1 MAGFFVAFAS
11 DVIRPGSLATDLR
24 REYIREYVL
33 KLEPRFAMLTEIA
46 IKALKPKTKVY
57 RVSDA
62 AGLCLEVHPNGRRH
76 WRLRYRYANK
86 SQMMSLGPWPLI
98 SLALAR
104 RKRDDARRLLYD
116 GIDPVR
122 HKHEQAEARLRERD
136 GLFPVVAKAWLDTKE
151 HSVGTETYRKMKL
164 VVEGDLIPALR
175 RHALATL
182 ATKDCTQVL
191 RHIAARAPNLATKA
205 RQYLNGIVDYAIKE
219 GLRDD
224 GKVLALRG
232 VIPTYEKSHIAAITR
247 PDELGPLLRAIDGY
261 RSPTTRDALLFAS
274 WTALRPAIV
283 ASAQWQ
289 HIDLDAAEWHIP
301 GSLMEMGHDH
311 IVPLPRQAVTML
323 RARRAALPTRQA
335 YVFPSPA
342 RQKTPHL
349 HRDALSKAL
358 RDMGFQG
365 KHATHGFRGT
375 LRTMARERLAVDID
389 VLEAQLAHA
398 KRGDVQ
404 KAYDRTTFDDQRR
417 EVMQTWA
424 DYLDQRRK
432 QVASNAQG
440 DAAARSTTDQA
451 PTRTRQSPAHR
462 KRAPGESR
470 DQTPRRPIKSRID
483 ATAS

>member
-1 MAGFFVAFAS
+1 M
-11 DVIRPGSLATDLR
+11 IRGTSLATGLQC
-24 REYIREYVL
+24 EYVCEYL
-33 KLEPRFAMLTEIA
+33 PEVELRITMLTEIA
-46 IKALKPKTKVY
+46 IKSLKPKTKVY

-62 AGLCLEVHPNGRRH
+62 TGLCLEVHPNGRKH
-76 WRLRYRYANK
+76 WRLRYRYAGK

-98 SLALAR
+98 PLALAR
-104 RKRDDARRLLYD
+104 RKRDDSRRLLYD
-116 GIDPVR
+116 GVDPVR
-122 HKHEQAEARLRERD
+122 HKREQADARLRERD
-136 GLFPVVAKAWLDTKE
+136 GLFPIVAKAWLAFKE
-151 HSVGTETYRKMKL
+151 GTVGTETYRKMKL

-175 RHALATL
+175 RHSATALT
-182 ATKDCTQVL
+182 TKDCTPIL
-191 RHIAARAPNLATKA
+191 RDIAARAPNLATKA

-219 GLRDD
+219 GLRED

-232 VIPTYEKSHIAAITR
+232 VIPTYEKHHIAAITR

-261 RSPTTRDALLFAS
+261 GSPTTRDALLFAS

-283 ASAQWQ
+283 ASAQWP

-301 GSLMEMGHDH
+301 GALMKMGHDH
-311 IVPLPRQAVTML
+311 IVPLPRQAIAML
-323 RARRAALPTRQA
+323 RTRRAALPARQA

-342 RQKTPHL
+342 KQTTPHL

-375 LRTMARERLAVDID
+375 LRTMARERLGVDID

-398 KRGDVQ
+398 KRGEVQ

-424 DYLDQRRK
+424 DYLDQHRTH
-432 QVASNAQG
+432 VASNAPGATAARPTTDPHSARAKQPSAHRG
-440 DAAARSTTDQA
+440 RTPAEGRVQSSHRSAPTHRDAAGR
-451 PTRTRQSPAHR
+451 
-462 KRAPGESR
+462 
-470 DQTPRRPIKSRID
+470 
-483 ATAS
+483 

>member
-1 MAGFFVAFAS
+1 
-11 DVIRPGSLATDLR
+11 
-24 REYIREYVL
+24 
-33 KLEPRFAMLTEIA
+33 MLTEIA
-46 IKALKPKTKVY
+46 IKSLKPKTKVY

-62 AGLCLEVHPNGRRH
+62 AGLCLEVHANGRKH
-76 WRLRYRYANK
+76 WRLRYRHAGK

-122 HKHEQAEARLRERD
+122 HKRAQAEAHLRERD
-136 GLFPVVAKAWLDTKE
+136 GLFPIVAKAWLDFKE
-151 HSVGTETYRKMKL
+151 GTVGTETYRKMKL

-175 RHALATL
+175 RHSVTTL
-182 ATKDCTQVL
+182 TTKDCTSIL
-191 RHIAARAPNLATKA
+191 RDVAARAPNLATKA
-205 RQYLNGIVDYAIKE
+205 RQYLNGIIDYAIKE
-219 GLRDD
+219 GLRED

-232 VIPTYEKSHIAAITR
+232 VIPTYEKHHIAAITR
-247 PDELGPLLRAIDGY
+247 PDELGPLLRAIDDYG
-261 RSPTTRDALLFAS
+261 SPTTRDALLFAS

-283 ASAQWQ
+283 ASAQWP

-301 GSLMEMGHDH
+301 GALMKMGHDH
-311 IVPLPRQAVTML
+311 IVPLPRQAVAML
-323 RARRAALPTRQA
+323 RARRDALPARQA

-342 RQKTPHL
+342 RQTTPHL

-375 LRTMARERLAVDID
+375 LRTMARERLGVDID

-417 EVMQTWA
+417 EVMQAWA
-424 DYLDQRRK
+424 NYLDQRRA
-432 QVASNAQG
+432 QTAASTRGITTARPADDEYPPHATRLSARQG
-440 DAAARSTTDQA
+440 RASAAGSGRTSRP
-451 PTRTRQSPAHR
+451 PTRSSAKRESAAGSPAGHSA
-462 KRAPGESR
+462 RAGR
-470 DQTPRRPIKSRID
+470 
-483 ATAS
+483 

>member
-1 MAGFFVAFAS
+1 
-11 DVIRPGSLATDLR
+11 
-24 REYIREYVL
+24 
-33 KLEPRFAMLTEIA
+33 MLTEIT
-46 IKALKPKTKVY
+46 IKSLKPKPKVY

-62 AGLCLEVHPNGRRH
+62 AGLCLEVHPNGHRH

-86 SQMMSLGPWPLI
+86 SQMMGLGPWPLI

-122 HKHEQAEARLRERD
+122 HKREQAEARLREHD

-191 RHIAARAPNLATKA
+191 RDVAGRAPNLATKA

-247 PDELGPLLRAIDGY
+247 PDELGPLLRAIDDY

-301 GSLMEMGHDH
+301 GALMKMGHDH
-311 IVPLPRQAVTML
+311 IVPLPRQAVAML
-323 RARRAALPTRQA
+323 RARRAAQPARQA

-342 RQKTPHL
+342 RQTTPHL

-375 LRTMARERLAVDID
+375 LRTMARERLGVDID

-432 QVASNAQG
+432 HVASNAHSATIAQSPP
-440 DAAARSTTDQA
+440 DQHPARIMK
-451 PTRTRQSPAHR
+451 SPAHR
-462 KRAPGESR
+462 GRAQVEGR
-470 DQTPRRPIKSRID
+470 DQSWHRSIKSRTG
-483 ATAS
+483 AARS